1 MGGLWHCFSHI
12 TQHVHFWTWKFFDF
26 LRNLERIIDMIHL
39 WGYPVYLHISGW
51 WFQSLWKIWK
61 SDWIIIP
68 AIGENKTCSK
78 PPSRRQADIH
88 YITLQHITVQYM
100 TLLLYLYLA
109 KRCQMAVKHPN
120 MWWIDG
126 RLVAW
131 GSVDPLWKRTAF
143 SGDSVYP
150 VCIQKKSQKTWIE
163 FLEFRISKRGLWKQ
177 ALTLTPPKK
186 MTVGKPCRLQ
196 RDLFCPFSTVKLT
209 VQCSQPC
216 KRRCYNWFNLVIPF
230 PYST

>member
-1 MGGLWHCFSHI
+1 M
-12 TQHVHFWTWKFFDF
+12 
-26 LRNLERIIDMIHL
+26 
-39 WGYPVYLHISGW
+39 
-51 WFQSLWKIWK
+51 FQTTNQI
-61 SDWIIIP
+61 
-68 AIGENKTCSK
+68 
-78 PPSRRQADIH
+78 

-143 SGDSVYP
+143 SGNSVYP
-150 VCIQKKSQKTWIE
+150 VCIQNKSQKTWIE

-177 ALTLTPPKK
+177 ALTLTPPQKND
-186 MTVGKPCRLQ
+186 CWE
-196 RDLFCPFSTVKLT
+196 T
-209 VQCSQPC
+209 VQAPEGPLLPV
-216 KRRCYNWFNLVIPF
+216 FNREAYGPMLAAMQAGMLQLI
-230 PYST
+230 